1 MARVPRKYLP
11 SGWFHCINR
20 GAGRKTLFFEFDDYK
35 WFRDNMIASLWRES
49 ARDVS
54 RGALA
59 QRDLGSKCLKS
70 LDPSLCSG
78 HVARMRKS
86 LSLFSRQRLATAR
99 ETGITIKAFCL
110 MPNHWHI
117 VCHCKQSTDMSQ
129 MFKKLS
135 NAHTRRHHSRFQTI
149 GHGPL
154 YQGRFKSFLIKDENA
169 LDQICRY
176 VEMNPVR
183 AKLVENP
190 EEWQWT
196 GGQSSD

>member
-20 GAGRKTLFFEFDDYK
+20 EAGRKTLFFEFDDYK
-35 WFRDNMIASLWRES
+35 WFRDNMIA
-49 ARDVS
+49 
-54 RGALA
+54 
-59 QRDLGSKCLKS
+59 
-70 LDPSLCSG
+70 
-78 HVARMRKS
+78 
-86 LSLFSRQRLATAR
+86 TAR
-99 ETGITIKAFCL
+99 ETRITIKAFCL

-154 YQGRFKSFLIKDENA
+154 YQGRFKSFLIKDEAA
-169 LDQICRY
+169 LDHICRY

-196 GGQSSD
+196 GEGTV